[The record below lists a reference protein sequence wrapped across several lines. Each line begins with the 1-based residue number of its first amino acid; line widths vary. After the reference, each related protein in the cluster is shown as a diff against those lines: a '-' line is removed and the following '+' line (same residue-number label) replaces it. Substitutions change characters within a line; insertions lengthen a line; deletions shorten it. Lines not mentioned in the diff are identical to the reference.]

1 MNIGLRF
8 TEDCQVSSP
17 GLLALPT
24 THLTFHSDARCDLVS
39 MSHRWGGH
47 LCPGNKCGQPWEGGR
62 VQSVRYQLLLLD
74 SVTDQ
79 VSGGSISQ
87 EFRSYCLTHFHSGAT
102 VGTLSPFR
110 KLGLWK

>member
-47 LCPGNKCGQPWEGGR
+47 LCPGNKCGQP
-62 VQSVRYQLLLLD
+62 
-74 SVTDQ
+74 
-79 VSGGSISQ
+79 
-87 EFRSYCLTHFHSGAT
+87 
-102 VGTLSPFR
+102 
-110 KLGLWK
+110 